1 MAKKTDKK
9 ELGIVLIAHGLP
21 MYGFYAFNL
30 AVGLKRVSPTIPITV
45 ITSGGAFSQLE
56 KLEIDSVIDNMI
68 VSNPEWTNTKT
79 GYDVFYNKLCLDLCT
94 PYEKTLYLDVD
105 QAWIPRRPVEDLLSI
120 VEGNPF
126 VPITFKE
133 IDCATYER
141 VNGDWM
147 DYKQLKEFY
156 GVDKCYTISSEIM
169 YFESGTEVFKN
180 ARKVYND
187 NKIDRKKFGDGHADE
202 PFITAGMAMSKV
214 QPPFT
219 PFVPSYWQGRD
230 YKKIPKDESVYQE
243 YFTVSIGGNW
253 NARNAERMYNAI
265 TGANYYEIGVSRPL
279 YKAQHKKLA
288 VKSRQV
294 L

>member
-9 ELGIVLIAHGLP
+9 GTGIVLIAHGLP
-21 MYGFYAFNL
+21 IWGFYAFNL

-45 ITSGGAFSQLE
+45 VTSGGAFSQLE
-56 KLEIDSVIDNMI
+56 KKEIDSVIDNI
-68 VSNPEWTNTKT
+68 IQASPQWTSTAT

-105 QAWIPRRPVEDLLSI
+105 QAWIPRRPVEDLLAI
-120 VEGNPF
+120 TEGSSFFP
-126 VPITFKE
+126 VTYKE

-156 GVDKCYTISSEIM
+156 GVDKCHTISSEIM
-169 YFESGTEVFKN
+169 YFEEGTEVFKN

-187 NKIDRKKFGDGHADE
+187 NKIERKKFGDGHADE
-202 PFITAGMAMSKV
+202 PFITAGMALSKV
-214 QPPFT
+214 DPAFVPFT
-219 PFVPSYWQGRD
+219 PSYWQGRN

-253 NARNAERMYNAI
+253 NAQNSERMYNAI
-265 TGANYYEIGVSRPL
+265 TGANYYEMGVKRPV